1 MSVSETAVKGPA
13 APQLGASKDLY
24 VRSATGM
31 VRQLSLKELI
41 PYAAYSTTPLGI
53 SLATSTFFAIVAFPR
68 ANIILDLILAMII
81 SVPTWITFGL
91 LASSMAKVGGDYIYA
106 SRILSPVWGLFS
118 NVSQCL
124 GGVLAGGLYATF
136 VAVIGIAPAFS
147 IIGTVTGSSWWL
159 NASSSIASKS
169 GTFITAAVSLTI
181 LTVLAILG
189 TRIVTRVMAWM
200 YGIAA
205 VGFLISVIVVLFR
218 GHTGFVNH
226 FNAFAQHFTHRP
238 DTYHHAINTA
248 VNSGLAV
255 PSHGGYSTSST
266 IGALLLITGGVVFS
280 WCSVY
285 LSAEMKGGGLRKRQL
300 QTIIGG
306 GMMQAIL
313 LLIGV
318 VVLLKVIGYDFI
330 AAANNGNMGISVSP
344 YYQFFASIS
353 APGQFL
359 AILLGFLSLG
369 WFLPGIFNNLALLHR
384 APFAWSFDRL
394 LPSFFA
400 EVNERTHT
408 PVVSIVVTW
417 VICVG
422 AAAWATFGSSFQT
435 ALTLSFLFGY
445 LTPLVC
451 GVAAAVM
458 PRRRPELFKGTPAD
472 WRRIGGLPVIV
483 IVGTLCTITTAF
495 LIFLI
500 LYFPK
505 QLGVKSVAEA
515 VSAPFGVL
523 VFVFVWYYAAKAI
536 QRRRGID
543 LDLVYRTIPPD

>member
-1 MSVSETAVKGPA
+1 MSVSETAGTGPTTA
-13 APQLGASKDLY
+13 SPGGASQDLY

-81 SVPTWITFGL
+81 SVPTWITFAL

-118 NVSQCL
+118 NVSQCI

-136 VAVIGIAPAFS
+136 VAVIGIAPAFA
-147 IIGTVTGSSWWL
+147 IIGTVTGSHWWL
-159 NASSSIASKS
+159 SASDSIASKS
-169 GTFITAAVSLTI
+169 GTFIVAAISLTI
-181 LTVLAILG
+181 LTVLAVLG
-189 TRIVTRVMAWM
+189 TRLVTRVMAWL

-205 VGFLISVIVVLFR
+205 VGFLVSIIAVLIR

-226 FNAFAQHFTHRP
+226 FNKFARPLTHHA
-238 DTYHHAINTA
+238 DNYHHTINAA
-248 VNSGLAV
+248 VKSGLAV

-266 IGALLLITGGVVFS
+266 IGALALITGGVVFS
-280 WCSVY
+280 WCSIY
-285 LSAEMKGGGLRKRQL
+285 LSAEMKGGSMRKRQL

-306 GMMQAIL
+306 GMMQAIFL
-313 LLIGV
+313 LLGIIV
-318 VVLLKVIGYDFI
+318 FLKVIGYDFV
-330 AAANNGNMGISVSP
+330 AAANNGNMGIGVSP

-353 APGQFL
+353 APGKFL
-359 AILLGFLSLG
+359 AIVLGFMSLG

-394 LPSFFA
+394 LPSRFA
-400 EVNERTHT
+400 DVNERTHT
-408 PVVSIVVTW
+408 PVVSIIVTW
-417 VICVG
+417 VICL
-422 AAAWATFGSSFQT
+422 AAAYWATFGSSFQT

-451 GVAAAVM
+451 GVAAAVL
-458 PRRRPELFKGTPAD
+458 PSRRPELFKGTPAD
-472 WRRIGGLPVIV
+472 WRIGGVQVIV
-483 IVGTLCTITTAF
+483 IVGALCSLTTAF
-495 LIFLI
+495 LLFLF
-500 LYFPK
+500 LDFPR
-505 QLGVKSVAEA
+505 QLGLKNVAEA
-515 VSAPFGVL
+515 VSAPFAVLVL
-523 VFVFVWYYAAKAI
+523 VFIWYYAAKAI

-543 LDLVYRTIPPD
+543 LDLVFRTIPPD

>member
-1 MSVSETAVKGPA
+1 M
-13 APQLGASKDLY
+13 APPGGASQDLY

-81 SVPTWITFGL
+81 SVPTWITFAL

-118 NVSQCL
+118 NVSQCI

-136 VAVIGIAPAFS
+136 VATIGIAPAFA
-147 IIGTVTGSSWWL
+147 IIGTVTGSHWWL
-159 NASSSIASKS
+159 SASDSIASKS
-169 GTFITAAVSLTI
+169 GIFITAAISLTI
-181 LTVLAILG
+181 LTVLAVLG
-189 TRIVTRVMAWM
+189 TRLVTRAMAWL

-205 VGFLISVIVVLFR
+205 VGFLVSITAVLIR
-218 GHTGFVNH
+218 G
-226 FNAFAQHFTHRP
+226 FAQPLTHRA
-238 DTYHHAINTA
+238 DNYQHTITA
-248 VNSGLAV
+248 AVKSGLAV

-266 IGALLLITGGVVFS
+266 IGALALITGGVVFS
-280 WCSVY
+280 WCSIY
-285 LSAEMKGGGLRKRQL
+285 LSAEMKGGSLRKRQL

-306 GMMQAIL
+306 GMMQAIFL
-313 LLIGV
+313 LLGIIV
-318 VVLLKVIGYDFI
+318 FLKVIGYDFV
-330 AAANNGNMGISVSP
+330 AAANNGNMGIGVSP

-353 APGQFL
+353 APGKFL
-359 AILLGFLSLG
+359 AIVLGFVSLG

-394 LPSFFA
+394 LPSRFA
-400 EVNERTHT
+400 DVSERTHT
-408 PVVSIVVTW
+408 PVVSIIVTW
-417 VICVG
+417 VICL
-422 AAAWATFGSSFQT
+422 AAAYWATYGSSFQT

-451 GVAAAVM
+451 GVAAAVL
-458 PRRRPELFKGTPAD
+458 PYRRPELFKGTPAD
-472 WRRIGGLPVIV
+472 WRIGGVQVIV
-483 IVGTLCTITTAF
+483 IVGALCSLTTAF
-495 LIFLI
+495 LLFLF
-500 LYFPK
+500 LDFAK
-505 QLGVKSVAEA
+505 QLGLKNVAEA
-515 VSAPFGVL
+515 VSAPFAVL
-523 VFVFVWYYAAKAI
+523 VFVFVWYYTAKAI

-543 LDLVYRTIPPD
+543 LDLVFRTIPPD

>member
-1 MSVSETAVKGPA
+1 
-13 APQLGASKDLY
+13 
-24 VRSATGM
+24 M

-68 ANIILDLILAMII
+68 ANIVLDLILAMII
-81 SVPTWITFGL
+81 SVPTWFTFAL

-118 NVSQCL
+118 NVSQCI
-124 GGVLAGGLYATF
+124 GGVLAGGLYGTF
-136 VAVIGIAPAFS
+136 VATIGIAPAFA
-147 IIGTVTGSSWWL
+147 IIGTVTGSQWWL
-159 NASSSIASKS
+159 NASGSIASKS
-169 GTFITAAVSLTI
+169 GVFITAIVSLTI
-181 LTVLAILG
+181 LTVLAVIG
-189 TRIVTRVMAWM
+189 TRLVTRVMAWL

-205 VGFLISVIVVLFR
+205 VGFLISVIAILLR
-218 GHTGFVNH
+218 GHTGFVHH
-226 FNAFAQHFTHRP
+226 FNAFAQRFTHRP
-238 DTYHHAINTA
+238 DSYQHAISTA
-248 VNSGLAV
+248 VKSGLAV

-285 LSAEMKGGGLRKRQL
+285 LSAEMKGGSLRKRQL

-313 LLIGV
+313 LLLGV
-318 VVLLKVIGYDFI
+318 LVLLKVIGYDFV
-330 AAANNGNMGISVSP
+330 AAANNGNMGIGVSP

-394 LPSFFA
+394 LPSYFA

-408 PVVSIVVTW
+408 PVVSICVTW
-417 VICVG
+417 VICVA

-435 ALTLSFLFGY
+435 ALTFSFLFGY

-451 GVAAAVM
+451 GVAAAVL
-458 PRRRPELFKGTPAD
+458 PTRRPELFKGTPAD
-472 WRRIGGLPVIV
+472 WRIGKSQAIV
-483 IVGTLCTITTAF
+483 IAGVLCTVTTAF

-515 VSAPFGVL
+515 VSAPLGVL
-523 VFVFVWYYAAKAI
+523 VFVFVWYYGARAV

-543 LDLVYRTIPPD
+543 LDLVFRTIPPD

>member
-1 MSVSETAVKGPA
+1 MSVSETTGKARIA
-13 APQLGASKDLY
+13 APQGGASKDVY

-31 VRQLSLKELI
+31 VRQLSLKELV

-81 SVPTWITFGL
+81 SVPTWITFAL

-136 VAVIGIAPAFS
+136 VATIGIAPAFS
-147 IIGTVTGSSWWL
+147 IIGTVTGSHWWL
-159 NASSSIASKS
+159 SASSSIASKS
-169 GTFITAAVSLTI
+169 GVFITAGVSLTI
-181 LTVLAILG
+181 LTVLAVLG
-189 TRIVTRVMAWM
+189 TRLVTRVMAWL
-200 YGIAA
+200 YGVAA
-205 VGFLISVIVVLFR
+205 VGFIVSVVVVLFR
-218 GHTGFVNH
+218 GHAGFVNH
-226 FNAFAQHFTHRP
+226 FNAFARPFTHRP
-238 DTYHHAINTA
+238 DSYQHAINTA
-248 VNSGLAV
+248 VKSGLAV

-266 IGALLLITGGVVFS
+266 IGALVLITGGVVFS
-280 WCSVY
+280 WCSIY
-285 LSAEMKGGGLRKRQL
+285 LSAEMKGGSLRKRQL

-313 LLIGV
+313 LLLGV
-318 VVLLKVIGYDFI
+318 LIFLKVIGYDFV
-330 AAANNGNMGISVSP
+330 AAANNGNMGINVSP
-344 YYQFFASIS
+344 FYQFFASIS
-353 APGQFL
+353 APGQLL
-359 AILLGFLSLG
+359 AIVLGFLSLG

-394 LPSFFA
+394 LPSAFA

-417 VICVG
+417 VICL
-422 AAAWATFGSSFQT
+422 AAAYWATYGTSFQT

-451 GVAAAVM
+451 GVAAALM
-458 PRRRPELFKGTPAD
+458 PARRPELFKGTPAD
-472 WRRIGGLPVIV
+472 WRIGGVQVIV
-483 IVGTLCTITTAF
+483 IVGALCTLTTAF

-500 LYFPK
+500 LDFAKP
-505 QLGVKSVAEA
+505 LGVKNVAEA
-515 VSAPFGVL
+515 VSAPVGVL

>member
-1 MSVSETAVKGPA
+1 MSVSETAATGPA
-13 APQLGASKDLY
+13 MAPPGGASKDLY

-68 ANIILDLILAMII
+68 ANIILDLILAIII
-81 SVPTWITFGL
+81 SVPTWITFAL

-136 VAVIGIAPAFS
+136 VSTIGIAPAFS
-147 IIGTVTGSSWWL
+147 IIGTVTGSHWWL
-159 NASSSIASKS
+159 NASGSLASKS
-169 GTFITAAVSLTI
+169 GTFITAGISLTI
-181 LTVLAILG
+181 LTVLAVLG
-189 TRIVTRVMAWM
+189 TRLVTRVMAWL
-200 YGIAA
+200 YGVAA
-205 VGFLISVIVVLFR
+205 VGFIVSIIAVLLR

-226 FNAFAQHFTHRP
+226 FNTFARHFTHRP
-238 DTYHHAINTA
+238 DSYQHTISAA
-248 VNSGLAV
+248 VKSGLAV

-266 IGALLLITGGVVFS
+266 VGALVLITGGVVFS
-280 WCSVY
+280 WCSIY
-285 LSAEMKGGGLRKRQL
+285 LSAEMKGGSLRKRQL

-306 GMMQAIL
+306 GMMQAVFL
-313 LLIGV
+313 LLGIIV
-318 VVLLKVIGYDFI
+318 FLKVIGYDFV
-330 AAANNGNMGISVSP
+330 AAANNGNLGIGVSP

-353 APGQFL
+353 APGKIL
-359 AILLGFLSLG
+359 AIVLGFVSLG

-384 APFAWSFDRL
+384 APVAWSFDRL
-394 LPSFFA
+394 LPSRFA
-400 EVNERTHT
+400 DVNERTHT
-408 PVVSIVVTW
+408 PVVAIILTW
-417 VICVG
+417 VVCL
-422 AAAWATFGSSFQT
+422 AAAYWATYGASFQT
-435 ALTLSFLFGY
+435 ALTLAFLFGY

-451 GVAAAVM
+451 GVAAAVL
-458 PRRRPELFKGTPAD
+458 PYRRPELFKGTPAD
-472 WRRIGGLPVIV
+472 WRIGGVQVIV
-483 IVGTLCTITTAF
+483 IVGALCSLTTAF

-500 LYFPK
+500 FYFPK
-505 QLGVKSVAEA
+505 QLGVKNVAEA
-515 VSAPFGVL
+515 ASAPLAVL

-543 LDLVYRTIPPD
+543 VELVFRTIPPD